1 MNKHVQDLN
10 EFLHKG
16 LFLTHTTFR
25 LLVNHSSPS
34 LYGLSSDVR
43 RVSSSEVS
51 AEGTAQSRTRTLF
64 SGKGQRERE
73 GWCKLMMSL
82 KRPMMLRSE
91 HDIFLH
97 IKAGQ
102 SISYGQVQSL

>member
-1 MNKHVQDLN
+1 MNKHVQNLN

-16 LFLTHTTFR
+16 LFLTHTMFR

-43 RVSSSEVS
+43 RVSSEVS
-51 AEGTAQSRTRTLF
+51 AEGAAQSRTRTLF
-64 SGKGQRERE
+64 LEKGQQEQE

-82 KRPMMLRSE
+82 KRPMMLRSK
-91 HDIFLH
+91 HYLFLH
-97 IKAGQ
+97 IKPGQ